1 MKKPGRPKKNLNINI
16 DTKKVDVN
24 ITRKDGK
31 LDIKIDTPKV
41 DVDIHREKGNHSWKV
56 DSEIVDIEVTKDD
69 VKLDVNDQNNLL
81 GKILKWIFRKR
92 L

>member
-1 MKKPGRPKKNLNINI
+1 MLTLLVKMANWISKLILPRLMLTSTEKRATTALKI
-16 DTKKVDVN
+16 DSEKVDV
-24 ITRKDGK
+24 
-31 LDIKIDTPKV
+31 
-41 DVDIHREKGNHSWKV
+41 
-56 DSEIVDIEVTKDD
+56 EVTKDD

>member
-1 MKKPGRPKKNLNINI
+1 
-16 DTKKVDVN
+16 V
-24 ITRKDGK
+24 TRKDGK

-41 DVDIHREKGNHSWKV
+41 DVDIHREKGNNSFKIDSEKV
-56 DSEIVDIEVTKDD
+56 DVEVTKDD

>member
-1 MKKPGRPKKNLNINI
+1 ML
-16 DTKKVDVN
+16 TLLV
-24 ITRKDGK
+24 KDGK

-56 DSEIVDIEVTKDD
+56 DSEIVDLEVTKDD

>member
-1 MKKPGRPKKNLNINI
+1 MLTLLERM
-16 DTKKVDVN
+16 VN
-24 ITRKDGK
+24 WISK
-31 LDIKIDTPKV
+31 LILPRLMLTST
-41 DVDIHREKGNHSWKV
+41 EKRATSLLEI
-56 DSEIVDIEVTKDD
+56 DSEIVDLEVTKDD

>member
-1 MKKPGRPKKNLNINI
+1 MLTFTERKE
-16 DTKKVDVN
+16 
-24 ITRKDGK
+24 ITLGK
-31 LDIKIDTPKV
+31 LIL
-41 DVDIHREKGNHSWKV
+41 
-56 DSEIVDIEVTKDD
+56 EIVDLEVTKDD

>member
-1 MKKPGRPKKNLNINI
+1 MLTSTEKRATTALKI
-16 DTKKVDVN
+16 DSEKVDV
-24 ITRKDGK
+24 
-31 LDIKIDTPKV
+31 
-41 DVDIHREKGNHSWKV
+41 
-56 DSEIVDIEVTKDD
+56 EVTKDD